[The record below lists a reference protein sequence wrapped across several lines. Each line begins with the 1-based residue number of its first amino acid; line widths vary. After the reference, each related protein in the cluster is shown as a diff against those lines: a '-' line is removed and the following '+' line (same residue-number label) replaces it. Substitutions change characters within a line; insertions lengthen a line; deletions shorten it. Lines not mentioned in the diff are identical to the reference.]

1 MMDYKDDQM
10 KRFAL
15 SLTITVILILTACK
29 PTPEHEVVQYRGD
42 NALEQLLTIQN
53 DLDTYE
59 HPTYWEETYPIHDSL
74 DLKIIADVELS
85 DGAVFP
91 VYRIKRASV
100 DAKWITD
107 TLIAIWPN
115 IVEKREQERSY
126 EELTEDWLIIKR
138 GQFDDVDENG
148 EIIWV
153 PWEDEEERLTAL
165 QEIMD
170 QTPKESTYLPFSADA
185 ISTEET
191 QFTLRRQDGSLLYC
205 YCSAQSCDA
214 EQSSYIICRTER
226 FGNVQSEIMVLEGDA
241 IAGEKAHPLTNVRI
255 SQEDAE
261 KTAEEALSRLN
272 KPNMKFAEA
281 TKARCVNRYQ
291 EVTSEGWMLY
301 YTPAAGSEKA
311 CAYSL
316 YVRDGAFQTEEQYA
330 PSWSCETIEFYITE
344 NGIESFSYGSPY
356 AIQETINDNVK
367 LLSFSEIQDRIK
379 NLFRFSYAW
388 TGDGRDY
395 GIGSSIYV
403 KRIVLTASITQIA
416 NQGNEALYVPTW
428 AVFYNSENEQ
438 KLYIP
443 DHIMLLNAIDGSLI
457 GND

>member
-1 MMDYKDDQM
+1 MKQFFMMDYKDDQM

-59 HPTYWEETYPIHDSL
+59 HPTHWEETYPIHDSL

-191 QFTLRRQDGSLLYC
+191 QLTLRRQDGSLL
-205 YCSAQSCDA
+205 
-214 EQSSYIICRTER
+214 
-226 FGNVQSEIMVLEGDA
+226 
-241 IAGEKAHPLTNVRI
+241 
-255 SQEDAE
+255 
-261 KTAEEALSRLN
+261 
-272 KPNMKFAEA
+272 
-281 TKARCVNRYQ
+281 
-291 EVTSEGWMLY
+291 
-301 YTPAAGSEKA
+301 
-311 CAYSL
+311 
-316 YVRDGAFQTEEQYA
+316 
-330 PSWSCETIEFYITE
+330 
-344 NGIESFSYGSPY
+344 
-356 AIQETINDNVK
+356 
-367 LLSFSEIQDRIK
+367 
-379 NLFRFSYAW
+379 
-388 TGDGRDY
+388 
-395 GIGSSIYV
+395 
-403 KRIVLTASITQIA
+403 
-416 NQGNEALYVPTW
+416 
-428 AVFYNSENEQ
+428 
-438 KLYIP
+438 
-443 DHIMLLNAIDGSLI
+443 
-457 GND
+457 